1 MKISDE
7 RISHLSHILLDELWR
22 GDLVDCP
29 DEGRA
34 LDVAKASLA
43 RFFSVDDEV
52 DALVRGMLT
61 RQQKIVGSREWQIL
75 YDKYFRA
82 EMEKRRW

>member
-7 RISHLSHILLDELWR
+7 RISHLSHLLLDDLWR
-22 GDLVDCP
+22 ADLVDCP

-34 LDVAKASLA
+34 LEVAKESLV
-43 RFFSVDDEV
+43 RFFSVDDDV

-61 RQQKIVGSREWQIL
+61 RQKKVPGSREWQIL
-75 YDKYFRA
+75 YDKYFLA

>member
-7 RISHLSHILLDELWR
+7 RISHLSHLLLDDLWR
-22 GDLVDCP
+22 ADLVDCP

-34 LDVAKASLA
+34 LEVAKESLV
-43 RFFSVDDEV
+43 RFFSVDDDV

-61 RQQKIVGSREWQIL
+61 RQKKVPGSREWQIL